1 MGRFARVR
9 EFICANFSCA
19 RRCFDLRILEAA
31 REFLIAQPDIAM
43 ADVARQ
49 AGVGMGT
56 LYRRY
61 PAKDALILHL
71 CLDGMQRAEAL
82 PTPRC
87 ATTANHRRRFASS
100 CTTHSMPAW
109 APSRTS
115 PAPSNPTDELLALAD
130 RAHDAIN
137 RLLAW
142 TQTSGAVRDD
152 ITAAD
157 LLILLG
163 QVRAIPVSSPDLA
176 ALQQR
181 SLALALQAV
190 QATNH
195 DALPEPSATWE
206 DIKRRW
212 LAQQTVAAQPHKALP

>member
-1 MGRFARVR
+1 MYDAFDAGLGAFAH
-9 EFICANFSCA
+9 
-19 RRCFDLRILEAA
+19 L
-31 REFLIAQPDIAM
+31 
-43 ADVARQ
+43 
-49 AGVGMGT
+49 AGT
-56 LYRRY
+56 F
-61 PAKDALILHL
+61 
-71 CLDGMQRAEAL
+71 E
-82 PTPRC
+82 
-87 ATTANHRRRFASS
+87 
-100 CTTHSMPAW
+100 
-109 APSRTS
+109 
-115 PAPSNPTDELLALAD
+115 PTDELLALAD